1 MNLFLDISDK
11 LYMFI
16 FKDVYEVISLIFISY
31 FVLSGVI
38 TYGQCIIYQRLY
50 DSFRHKFSILFY
62 LKSDYEECAYND
74 IYKFYQFYDYPV
86 KVTSHKNLKPSSFFA
101 TIKFVKVSFEYP
113 FTKDSIILND
123 LSFEV
128 PKGKLYAIVGHSGNG
143 KSTIAKLL
151 MRFYDPNR
159 GDIYLDNYNIKD
171 LDVKWYRRQIG
182 YVEQEPPLLSGSI
195 EENITYGT
203 DDYTEEEFKEVC
215 ELSGVDTFA
224 TNLEKFPEGYKTLV
238 GERGVKVSG
247 GQKQRI
253 AIGRALMRKCKILI
267 LDEATSDLDAETENE
282 VRNNINKIR
291 KKRGLTVIVIAH
303 RLSTI
308 KDADCILFMKKGKI
322 SERGTHDE
330 LINNNGDYKVLI
342 DKQLV
347 IY

>member
-1 MNLFLDISDK
+1 
-11 LYMFI
+11 MFI

-50 DSFRHKFSILFY
+50 DSFRHKSSILFY
-62 LKSDYEECAYND
+62 LQSDYEECAYND

-195 EENITYGT
+195 EENITY
-203 DDYTEEEFKEVC
+203 
-215 ELSGVDTFA
+215 ELMITQKK
-224 TNLEKFPEGYKTLV
+224 NLRKY
-238 GERGVKVSG
+238 VSY
-247 GQKQRI
+247 Q
-253 AIGRALMRKCKILI
+253 
-267 LDEATSDLDAETENE
+267 
-282 VRNNINKIR
+282 V
-291 KKRGLTVIVIAH
+291 
-303 RLSTI
+303 
-308 KDADCILFMKKGKI
+308 
-322 SERGTHDE
+322 
-330 LINNNGDYKVLI
+330 
-342 DKQLV
+342 
-347 IY
+347 